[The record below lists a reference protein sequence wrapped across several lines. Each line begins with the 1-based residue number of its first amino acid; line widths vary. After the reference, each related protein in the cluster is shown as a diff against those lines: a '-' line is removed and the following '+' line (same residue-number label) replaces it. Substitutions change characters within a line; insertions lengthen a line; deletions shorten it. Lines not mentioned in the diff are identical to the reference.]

1 MDIIV
6 VIWFCLLSLVVIFVA
21 SEYFIGNVLKDENP
35 IKKWWRKNIITMWD
49 NNNPKL
55 QLKKKSYVR
64 LGRSFSGITQ
74 RCVGS

>member
-6 VIWFCLLSLVVIFVA
+6 VIWFGLLSLVVIFVA
-21 SEYFIGNVLKDENP
+21 SEYFISNVLKDENP

-55 QLKKKSYVR
+55 
-64 LGRSFSGITQ
+64 
-74 RCVGS
+74 

>member
-6 VIWFCLLSLVVIFVA
+6 VIWFGLLSLVVIFVA

-49 NNNPKL
+49 SNNPKL
-55 QLKKKSYVR
+55 
-64 LGRSFSGITQ
+64 
-74 RCVGS
+74 